1 MEDIWDLIWK
11 MLARNKTSIF
21 LHVQFLIR
29 QLSYDGTISRF
40 NRLGIHNIG
49 FRNLLSKAQMDF
61 TSEKS
66 VLRVHSSK
74 QI

>member
-21 LHVQFLIR
+21 SHEQFLIR

-40 NRLGIHNIG
+40 NRLGIHKKI
-49 FRNLLSKAQMDF
+49 FSA
-61 TSEKS
+61 
-66 VLRVHSSK
+66 
-74 QI
+74 